1 MFGRRFES
9 AHLHFY
15 TDDYQLVTKFT
26 FKFTL
31 TLRYSPVRYYDIRL
45 IWIYLCLLG
54 FYVGLNYIVSIT
66 LNTSVLADWIEV
78 RPGTWTLS
86 TEIKNLSSLRWSLF
100 FFELHFSCVIAAL
113 FCGGQEETEGNY
125 VGVWVCF
132 LMGLPAIVNFV
143 SNLWIWIIYSLTM
156 IISGWILG
164 KKTGFALPISKEHI
178 IGSFREEI
186 YNLVVPSSKLGRLQ
200 FRGNSAIIIIVAA
213 LVIPL
218 GFALYYYF
226 SAF

>member
-1 MFGRRFES
+1 
-9 AHLHFY
+9 LH
-15 TDDYQLVTKFT
+15 
-26 FKFTL
+26 
-31 TLRYSPVRYYDIRL
+31 
-45 IWIYLCLLG
+45 
-54 FYVGLNYIVSIT
+54 
-66 LNTSVLADWIEV
+66 
-78 RPGTWTLS
+78 
-86 TEIKNLSSLRWSLF
+86 
-100 FFELHFSCVIAAL
+100 FFELSLGCIIAAL
-113 FCGGQEETEGNY
+113 FCGGQEETKGNY
-125 VGVWVCF
+125 VGVWVFF
-132 LMGLPAIVNFV
+132 LMGLPVIVNFV
-143 SNLWIWIIYSLTM
+143 SSLWIWIIYSLTM

-164 KKTGFALPISKEHI
+164 KKTGFVLPISKEHI